1 MSLDR
6 TLKTH
11 GGMLRTRSVLTR
23 AERIERLAD
32 EGKFDPESDS
42 PLGLPKVRVRTS
54 KAGTKTKKA
63 EEPKPEAA
71 EGAPAEAG
79 AKQEQAKG
87 TTAGRTDRSSG
98 GSAAGT
104 AAPKQDRTRRPSSG

>member
-11 GGMLRTRSVLTR
+11 GGMLRARSVLTR

-32 EGKFDPESDS
+32 EGKFDPEGDS

-54 KAGTKTKKA
+54 KAGIKTKKV

-79 AKQEQAKG
+79 VKQEQAKG
-87 TTAGRTDRSSG
+87 ITAGRTARSSG
-98 GSAAGT
+98 GSAA
-104 AAPKQDRTRRPSSG
+104 APVAPGQDRMRRPSPG